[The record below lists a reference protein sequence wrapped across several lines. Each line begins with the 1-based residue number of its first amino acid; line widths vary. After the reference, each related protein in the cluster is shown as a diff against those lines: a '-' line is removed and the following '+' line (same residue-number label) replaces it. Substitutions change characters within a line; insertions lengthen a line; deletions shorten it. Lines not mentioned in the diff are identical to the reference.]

1 MLRVFV
7 DSGSSIKQDEKEKYG
22 VEILPLKLSMGG
34 IEYEDGVDI
43 SIEKFYQKLIVD
55 GIFPKTS
62 LPSLGD
68 AELRVNAY
76 TEAGDD
82 VIILTISSGISGTY
96 NALRTLFAD
105 NKKVRV
111 IDTKTAVGGIRL
123 LVDEVNKYRDRS
135 VDFIEKKVTK
145 LIPRIRV
152 VAVPET
158 LEYLCKGGRLSLT
171 AMVAGTIL
179 KIKPLISLDS
189 TSGKVKIMSK
199 AFGLKRAMTA
209 VADSLRQLDC
219 DENYGIIPSYTFC
232 KENLDVLVSVTNDK
246 YKPQM
251 QAYDNLDPAIACHW
265 GPNAFGYIFVS
276 KATAMQLEQ

>member
-1 MLRVFV
+1 MIRVFV

-22 VEILPLKLSMGG
+22 VEILPLKLNMGG
-34 IEYEDGVDI
+34 REYADGIDL
-43 SIEKFYQKLIVD
+43 SIDQFYQKLIVD

-68 AELRVNAY
+68 AETRVKAY
-76 TEAGDD
+76 TDAGDD

-96 NALRTLFAD
+96 NALRTIFSD
-105 NKKVRV
+105 NKKVKV
-111 IDTKTAVGGIRL
+111 IDTRTAVGGIRL
-123 LVDEVNKYRDRS
+123 LVDEINKYRDQS
-135 VDFIEKKVTK
+135 VDFIERKIMK

-189 TSGKVKIMSK
+189 YSGKVKVIGK
-199 AFGLKRAMTA
+199 AIGLKRAMMA
-209 VADSLRQLDC
+209 VAESLRQLDC

-232 KENLDVLVSVTNDK
+232 KENLDILLSVTNDK

-251 QAYDNLDPAIACHW
+251 QEYDNLDPAIACHW

-276 KATAMQLEQ
+276 KATMQHIEQ